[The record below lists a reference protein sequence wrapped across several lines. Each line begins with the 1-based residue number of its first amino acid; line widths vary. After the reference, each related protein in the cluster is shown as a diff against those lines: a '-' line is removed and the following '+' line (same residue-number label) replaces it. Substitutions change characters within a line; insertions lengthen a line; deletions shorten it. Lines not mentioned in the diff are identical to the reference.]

1 MRGPKPN
8 NPIQLVDKEIAQLQK
23 LISAHKTPQAKVR
36 RATVILLAHQHP
48 EWSNQELGRAAGL
61 TPRSVRAWRQ
71 RWCETKCLDDLP
83 RPGAPRRFSP

>member
-8 NPIQLVDKEIAQLQK
+8 NPIQLVDKEIAQLEK

-61 TPRSVRAWRQ
+61 TTTLGARVAPAMVRNQAS
-71 RWCETKCLDDLP
+71 
-83 RPGAPRRFSP
+83 G